1 MKSYHFSKEQYED
14 VVSIIHFMAGYEMS
28 HLAKPIHYH
37 KDGIKR
43 LCVSGSPKMKSMLM
57 SSHGA

>member
-1 MKSYHFSKEQYED
+1 MKSYHFSKKEFED

-37 KDGIKR
+37 KDGIKTF
-43 LCVSGSPKMKSMLM
+43 LCPRKP
-57 SSHGA
+57 